1 MTSSAAQLVMSLT
14 QLLADNT
21 EDTISISRA
30 ELEGLMLK
38 TEEQGSQVT
47 PAEEKS
53 AEKFAAQGSLVTPLE
68 SQVTPPVCWD
78 RQIAKRN
85 LRVVPNLKREDG
97 ELNLRQFRDRFVL
110 YVSSV
115 DSRLGDCLKKLP
127 SLSPDNVAFAQSQLQ
142 GLNTPMLS
150 LQELTSAFLSKL
162 DEEFWLIVPNVDDH
176 EGFVD
181 HYLHLMSVLA
191 PAEEESAS
199 TDLSALLLA
208 EMKSGEGLLTFAGRL
223 QHARDRVNRKYG
235 QSAVSEAVLLN
246 TFRTAVLKADPTRYG
261 QAVIT
266 LQCRPVGTRLN
277 TVMQFA
283 TMLLQAT
290 RHSMPTKKV
299 NKIEVEPSPAQS
311 GKRRGNRR
319 GITSRGT
326 GNGGRPRYCFDFAR
340 EGSCSRG
347 DDCRFTHDHRVVAI
361 EELEST
367 ATQSESLQVPVT
379 SPVPVSAVAR
389 VVRVQ
394 HALAQ
399 VVRSGAI
406 LDSGAAQ
413 SCSAT
418 VENPRDLE
426 EDVEVEVADG
436 SRTPVTRVG
445 EVTIGGTVFENVLEV
460 PGLRTLIAVSPYD
473 RLGCTFTIGGGMK
486 VGRTGAGR
494 VFVVASLNTD
504 GLYHIV
510 DRQSGTRQES
520 LALATSASARPSGVL
535 SPLLISSSLSPRRD
549 LSCEL
554 PFIPLELSRPE
565 HSLSP
570 ASEEK
575 KTTAAS
581 QSCSESSVP
590 LRPPE
595 REYEVEAI
603 LGTLSGGADY
613 YGPQPN
619 QLSSIPL
626 ELSRPEYSPSPA
638 SEEKK
643 TTAASQSCSES
654 SVPLRPLEREHEA
667 EAILGTL
674 SGGADYYGPLVTEDE
689 VDFLLNHDADTY
701 TNYNWTTKLAEE
713 VICRHTGVRIDLATQ
728 GPVEKVV
735 SQAGASMYQEHNT
748 YTVMNSQTYVKGIDA
763 KTEYA
768 HLWPTVTPQ
777 DTNTAV
783 TSFDFPHKRIR
794 GVPLD
799 ALRITVNDN
808 PIEAAMVNQLVVTQA
823 LSTWGADVAD
833 LCKYIDCSWNINYSA
848 KLVSNVAFAR
858 VGDTAKFVADVADL
872 CKYIDCSWNINYS
885 AKLVSN
891 VAFAR
896 VGNIAKFVASGG
908 RPTPSINL
916 SSNLTS
922 RYHIVGRPTVDP
934 TDEEYGYTS
943 CFTARSEE
951 VSRFNLISDNIL
963 TGRSRVIKKGPDRS
977 SWSYRV
983 QFYKDMLTEFKRQ
996 HTRAKGVKLQLP
1008 AISEEVDSSVGN
1020 DEKVEPSSSVGN
1032 VEKVEFSSSV
1042 VPGECSV
1049 PYTDVDFGESSVSS
1063 PDVEFGSVG
1072 NFEKVEFPPVLYL
1085 ASVLSPVLML
1095 ILARVLFLLLM
1106 WSLAR
1111 ILFPQVLQ
1119 LRRTVVGLYSNLSQ
1133 NSSIWAI
1140 GVLLLLVSWSS
1151 SARPLVLYVG

>member
-290 RHSMPTKKV
+290 WHSMPTKKV

-319 GITSRGT
+319 GGPSRGT

-379 SPVPVSAVAR
+379 SPVPVSAVTR

-413 SCSAT
+413 SCSAA

-565 HSLSP
+565 YSPSP

-595 REYEVEAI
+595 REYEV
-603 LGTLSGGADY
+603 
-613 YGPQPN
+613 
-619 QLSSIPL
+619 
-626 ELSRPEYSPSPA
+626 
-638 SEEKK
+638 
-643 TTAASQSCSES
+643 
-654 SVPLRPLEREHEA
+654 

-783 TSFDFPHKRIR
+783 TSLDFPHKRIR

-858 VGDTAKFVADVADL
+858 VG
-872 CKYIDCSWNINYS
+872 
-885 AKLVSN
+885 
-891 VAFAR
+891 
-896 VGNIAKFVASGG
+896 NIAKFVAFGG

-983 QFYKDMLTEFKRQ
+983 QFDKDMLTEFKRQ

-1072 NFEKVEFPPVLYL
+1072 NFEKVEFSSSVVPGECSVSCTDVDFGESSVSSPDVEFGAYAVSSSPPTETHSSESLLQSVAKFINVFIFCQL
-1085 ASVLSPVLML
+1085 ASVAQSTGLLGAQIVAAFSIGVSGCYDEGYRAPGWRSIKVPKSHDVVLKSINSNRL
-1095 ILARVLFLLLM
+1095 PLCNGTQFIKQDLLLM
-1106 WSLAR
+1106 GISELHMLTMSKER
-1111 ILFPQVLQ
+1111 F
-1119 LRRTVVGLYSNLSQ
+1119 S
-1133 NSSIWAI
+1133 
-1140 GVLLLLVSWSS
+1140 VSCS
-1151 SARPLVLYVG
+1151 VF

>member
-176 EGFVD
+176 EGFLD

-246 TFRTAVLKADPTRYG
+246 TFRTAVLKADPTRYS

-319 GITSRGT
+319 GGPSRGT

-535 SPLLISSSLSPRRD
+535 SPLLISSSLSPRRG

-565 HSLSP
+565 YSPSP

-613 YGPQPN
+613 YGPHPN

-626 ELSRPEYSPSPA
+626 VLSRPEYSPSPA

-643 TTAASQSCSES
+643 TTAASQ
-654 SVPLRPLEREHEA
+654 
-667 EAILGTL
+667 
-674 SGGADYYGPLVTEDE
+674 
-689 VDFLLNHDADTY
+689 
-701 TNYNWTTKLAEE
+701 
-713 VICRHTGVRIDLATQ
+713 
-728 GPVEKVV
+728 
-735 SQAGASMYQEHNT
+735 
-748 YTVMNSQTYVKGIDA
+748 
-763 KTEYA
+763 
-768 HLWPTVTPQ
+768 
-777 DTNTAV
+777 
-783 TSFDFPHKRIR
+783 
-794 GVPLD
+794 
-799 ALRITVNDN
+799 
-808 PIEAAMVNQLVVTQA
+808 
-823 LSTWGADVAD
+823 
-833 LCKYIDCSWNINYSA
+833 
-848 KLVSNVAFAR
+848 
-858 VGDTAKFVADVADL
+858 
-872 CKYIDCSWNINYS
+872 
-885 AKLVSN
+885 
-891 VAFAR
+891 
-896 VGNIAKFVASGG
+896 
-908 RPTPSINL
+908 
-916 SSNLTS
+916 
-922 RYHIVGRPTVDP
+922 
-934 TDEEYGYTS
+934 
-943 CFTARSEE
+943 
-951 VSRFNLISDNIL
+951 
-963 TGRSRVIKKGPDRS
+963 
-977 SWSYRV
+977 
-983 QFYKDMLTEFKRQ
+983 
-996 HTRAKGVKLQLP
+996 
-1008 AISEEVDSSVGN
+1008 
-1020 DEKVEPSSSVGN
+1020 
-1032 VEKVEFSSSV
+1032 
-1042 VPGECSV
+1042 
-1049 PYTDVDFGESSVSS
+1049 
-1063 PDVEFGSVG
+1063 
-1072 NFEKVEFPPVLYL
+1072 
-1085 ASVLSPVLML
+1085 
-1095 ILARVLFLLLM
+1095 
-1106 WSLAR
+1106 
-1111 ILFPQVLQ
+1111 
-1119 LRRTVVGLYSNLSQ
+1119 
-1133 NSSIWAI
+1133 
-1140 GVLLLLVSWSS
+1140 
-1151 SARPLVLYVG
+1151 